1 MSYDE
6 LNRKSNRIANALIK
20 LGVKAEDK
28 IMFMLKRDSN
38 LIATILG
45 IIKSGAGFIPIDP
58 EYPDDRIKH
67 VLNDSESK
75 YIITKEDLPNKLN
88 IDDLLKE
95 NDERNPN
102 PILNPKKT

>member
-1 MSYDE
+1 
-6 LNRKSNRIANALIK
+6 
-20 LGVKAEDK
+20 
-28 IMFMLKRDSN
+28 MFMLKRDSN

-102 PILNPKKT
+102 PILTPKNLAYSIYTSGSTGKPKGVILTHGKHS